1 MAGPVGLY
9 KAHRESMAE
18 QGPLL
23 NTVFKSLM
31 GVFLFHLCS
40 LPFPSVVNLNSTS
53 THLISTNQEF
63 GGTLGGPYHWLK
75 PGKTFAGS
83 PHPLFTVSAP
93 CLVGV
98 VTFPVITAETGET
111 PYQLHGAPP
120 HFLSSMQPSM
130 KRAVELRLFRHVMR
144 LTFREIKQL
153 AQSQT
158 LAKGFGGI
166 GIQSQCLSLVMNWVY
181 TRHERIQVEYNSPEN
196 NQRPAE
202 ECLLWGNEILD
213 FFHEIG

>member
-9 KAHRESMAE
+9 KSHRESMAE

-93 CLVGV
+93 CLV
-98 VTFPVITAETGET
+98 TFPVIRAETGWDFLPAARGSPTFPFIHAAIHEACSRTAPVLPRDET
-111 PYQLHGAPP
+111 Y
-120 HFLSSMQPSM
+120 
-130 KRAVELRLFRHVMR
+130 
-144 LTFREIKQL
+144 
-153 AQSQT
+153 
-158 LAKGFGGI
+158 
-166 GIQSQCLSLVMNWVY
+166 IQ
-181 TRHERIQVEYNSPEN
+181 R
-196 NQRPAE
+196 
-202 ECLLWGNEILD
+202 D
-213 FFHEIG
+213 